1 MENTETLKSFLD
13 MMLFLW
19 SSIPTNYQYGIV
31 IFFSISLILTT
42 MLSFACEKK
51 PKKKN
56 KSTKEDIEPTIS
68 TFEVE
73 DYFYQNV
80 KVDEKTF
87 VDKILI
93 NKKGIFLIYNDKK
106 LRKTITGDLN
116 DEYLMVKNKEIPN
129 PLLLKEGTKNKVKT
143 WINKEDLKIE
153 TVILSKKIKT
163 NNNELNIFKKEEDF
177 DKEIESRED
186 IYSKD
191 QMFEINEKLIFLD
204 KRRK

>member
-1 MENTETLKSFLD
+1 
-13 MMLFLW
+13 
-19 SSIPTNYQYGIV
+19 
-31 IFFSISLILTT
+31 

-56 KSTKEDIEPTIS
+56 KSKKENIEPTIS
-68 TFEVE
+68 NFEVE
-73 DYFYQNV
+73 DYFYKNV

-93 NKKGIFLIYNDKK
+93 NKKGIFLIYNDEK
-106 LRKTITGDLN
+106 LRKTITGDFN
-116 DEYLMVKNKEIPN
+116 DEYLMVKNKKIPN
-129 PLLLKEGTKNKVKT
+129 PLLLKEGTKKKVKT

-163 NNNELNIFKKEEDF
+163 NNNELNIFKNEKDF
-177 DKEIESRED
+177 DKEIKSRENV
-186 IYSKD
+186 YNKD